1 MSILKISLKCIKILS
16 KRNRR
21 ILFAGIIL
29 QLAINLGDIAAI
41 AMVGALGAL
50 GANYVAGISLPSW
63 ILSGLDVLGLSNF
76 SIQALIVYISI
87 LTATLFISKS
97 VLTSIGTLKLFKFIA
112 RRQSEISTN
121 LVTLLASTNYR
132 WMRKQNL
139 QQITF
144 SVTDGVNA
152 MTTGIIG
159 NFILLVS
166 DLSLLLFIVIVL
178 IFIDP
183 ATALFTFI
191 FFGLV
196 SMMLNKAIK
205 GLSTR
210 FGEQNSTSTIKG
222 RSQLES
228 LLKLYREISITSK
241 QSFFIDEFRSTRQ
254 VNSNANVLA
263 LWLQQ
268 FPKFIFEISLV
279 IGAAALVAYQVWIN
293 DASNVI
299 GVLFIF
305 LAAAGRLI
313 PALMRI
319 QNCLLQI
326 SNYKYG
332 ANLALDLISDLND
345 LGLKVKST
353 HRTVQINGAPN
364 INLNDITFSYDDSGE
379 PVFKNVS
386 LSIKSGEVTAIV
398 GPSGA
403 GKTTLIDLIL
413 GIYKPNEGEIYLSS
427 QSQRVNPESVLNFAY
442 VPQMPSLITGSL
454 QENIT
459 LGSKQSE
466 VDIDLL
472 KHAITSSGLDDL
484 IENLPSG
491 LNTKIDSIGNR
502 LSGGELQRI
511 SIARALYLNAKL
523 IVLDEGTSSL
533 DGITEKY
540 VTDYLFS
547 LKGKVTIIIVAHRLS
562 SIKMADNIYYLEGG
576 EIKGNGKFN
585 ELQESL
591 PNFAAQVKNMSL
603 EV

>member
-63 ILSGLDVLGLSNF
+63 ITSGLNTLGLSNF
-76 SIQALIVYISI
+76 SIQSLIVYISI

-97 VLTSIGTLKLFKFIA
+97 VLTSVGTLKLFKFIA
-112 RRQSEISTN
+112 RRQSEISTS
-121 LVTLLASTNYR
+121 LVASLSSANFK

-166 DLSLLLFIVIVL
+166 DISLLFFIIIVL
-178 IFIDP
+178 IVIDP
-183 ATALFTFI
+183 VTALFTFV

-196 SMMLNKAIK
+196 SIILNKAIK
-205 GLSTR
+205 GMSTR
-210 FGEQNSTSTIKG
+210 FGEQLSTSTIKG

-228 LLKLYREISITSK
+228 LLKLYREISITNK
-241 QSFFIDEFRSTRQ
+241 QSFFVDEFRSTRQ
-254 VNSNANVLA
+254 VNSNANGLA

-279 IGAAALVAYQVWIN
+279 IGAAALVAYQVWVN

-299 GVLFIF
+299 GVLFVF

-319 QNCLLQI
+319 QNSLLQI
-326 SNYKYG
+326 SNYRYG
-332 ANLALDLISDLND
+332 ANLTLDLISNLTDLN
-345 LGLKVKST
+345 LKFRST
-353 HRTVQINGAPN
+353 PRTVQINGAPN
-364 INLNDITFSYDDSGE
+364 INLNNITFSYEDSGK
-379 PVFKNVS
+379 PVFKNLS
-386 LSIKSGEVTAIV
+386 LKINSGEVTAIV

-427 QSQRVNPESVLNFAY
+427 QSQRVNPESVINFAY
-442 VPQMPSLITGSL
+442 VPQMPNLITGSL

-459 LGSKQSE
+459 LGLKQPE
-466 VDIDLL
+466 VDSDLL
-472 KHAITSSGLDDL
+472 MQTITSSGLDDL
-484 IENLPSG
+484 IKNLPNG
-491 LNTKIDSIGNR
+491 LDTKIDSIGNR

-511 SIARALYLNAKL
+511 AIARALYLNAKL

-533 DGITEKY
+533 DGNTEKF
-540 VTDYLFS
+540 VTNYLFS
-547 LKGKVTIIIVAHRLS
+547 LKSKVTIIIVAHRLS
-562 SIKMADNIYYLEGG
+562 SIKMADNIYYLEEG
-576 EIKGNGKFN
+576 EIKGSGKFN
-585 ELQESL
+585 ELQQSL
-591 PNFAAQVKNMSL
+591 PGFAEQVKNMSL
-603 EV
+603 EA

>member
-1 MSILKISLKCIKILS
+1 MSILKISFRCIKILS

-50 GANYVAGISLPSW
+50 GANYVAGISLPEW
-63 ILSGLDVLGLSNF
+63 ITTGLNTLGLSNF
-76 SIQALIVYISI
+76 SIQSLIVYISI
-87 LTATLFISKS
+87 LTATLFILKS

-121 LVTLLASTNYR
+121 LVTSLASANFR

-139 QQITF
+139 QQITY

-166 DLSLLLFIVIVL
+166 DLSLLVFIVIVL

-183 ATALFTFI
+183 ATALFTFM

-196 SMMLNKAIK
+196 SIVLNKTIK
-205 GLSTR
+205 GMSIR
-210 FGEQNSTSTIKG
+210 FGEQLSTSTIKG

-228 LLKLYREISITSK
+228 LLKLYREISIASK
-241 QSFFIDEFRSTRQ
+241 QSFFVDEFRSTRQ
-254 VNSNANVLA
+254 VNSNANGLA

-279 IGAAALVAYQVWIN
+279 IGAGALVAYQVWVN

-299 GVLFIF
+299 GVLFVF

-319 QNCLLQI
+319 QNSLLQI
-326 SNYKYG
+326 SNYRYG
-332 ANLALDLISDLND
+332 ASLTLDLISNLDDLT
-345 LGLKVKST
+345 LKFRST
-353 HRTVQINGAPN
+353 PRTVEIDGAPD
-364 INLNDITFSYDDSGE
+364 INLNDITFSYDDSGKA
-379 PVFKNVS
+379 VFENLS
-386 LSIKSGEVTAIV
+386 LKINSGEVTAIV

-413 GIYKPNEGEIYLSS
+413 GIYKPNEGDIYLST
-427 QSQRVNPESVLNFAY
+427 QSQKVNPESVINFAY
-442 VPQMPSLITGSL
+442 VPQMPNLISGSL

-459 LGSKQSE
+459 LGLKQSE
-466 VDIDLL
+466 VNIEFL
-472 KHAITSSGLDDL
+472 KHAVTSSGLDDL
-484 IENLPSG
+484 IKNLPNG
-491 LNTKIDSIGNR
+491 LDTKIDSIGNR

-533 DGITEKY
+533 DGNTEKF

-562 SIKMADNIYYLEGG
+562 SIKMADNIYYLEEG
-576 EIKGNGKFN
+576 EIKGSGKFN
-585 ELQESL
+585 DLQESL
-591 PNFAAQVKNMSL
+591 PGFAEQVKNMSL
-603 EV
+603 EA

>member
-1 MSILKISLKCIKILS
+1 MSILKISFRCIKILS
-16 KRNRR
+16 KRSRR

-50 GANYVAGISLPSW
+50 GANYVAGISLPEW
-63 ILSGLDVLGLSNF
+63 ITTGLNTLGLSNF
-76 SIQALIVYISI
+76 SIQSLIVYISI

-112 RRQSEISTN
+112 RRQSEISTS
-121 LVTLLASTNYR
+121 LVTSLASANFR

-139 QQITF
+139 QQITY

-166 DLSLLLFIVIVL
+166 DLSLLVFIVIVL

-183 ATALFTFI
+183 ATALFTFM

-196 SMMLNKAIK
+196 SIVLNKTIK
-205 GLSTR
+205 GMSIR
-210 FGEQNSTSTIKG
+210 FGEQLSTSTIKG

-228 LLKLYREISITSK
+228 LLKLYREISIASK
-241 QSFFIDEFRSTRQ
+241 QSFFVDEFRSTRQ
-254 VNSNANVLA
+254 VNSNANGLA

-279 IGAAALVAYQVWIN
+279 IGAGALVAYQVWVN

-299 GVLFIF
+299 GVLFVF

-319 QNCLLQI
+319 QNSLLQI
-326 SNYKYG
+326 SNYRYG
-332 ANLALDLISDLND
+332 ANLTLDLISNLDDLT
-345 LGLKVKST
+345 LKFRST
-353 HRTVQINGAPN
+353 PRTVEIDGAPD
-364 INLNDITFSYDDSGE
+364 INLNDITFLYDDSGK
-379 PVFKNVS
+379 PVFENLS
-386 LSIKSGEVTAIV
+386 LKINSGEVIAIV

-413 GIYKPNEGEIYLSS
+413 GIYKPNEGDIYLST
-427 QSQRVNPESVLNFAY
+427 QSQKVNPESVINFAY
-442 VPQMPSLITGSL
+442 VPQMPNLISGSL

-459 LGSKQSE
+459 LGLKQSE
-466 VDIDLL
+466 VNIEFL
-472 KHAITSSGLDDL
+472 KHAVTSSGLDDL
-484 IENLPSG
+484 IKNLPNG
-491 LNTKIDSIGNR
+491 LDTKIDSIGNR

-533 DGITEKY
+533 DGNTEKF

-562 SIKMADNIYYLEGG
+562 SIKMADNIYYLEEG
-576 EIKGNGKFN
+576 EIKGSGKFN
-585 ELQESL
+585 DLQESL
-591 PNFAAQVKNMSL
+591 PGFAEQVKNMSL
-603 EV
+603 EA

>member
-1 MSILKISLKCIKILS
+1 MSILKISLECIKILS

-63 ILSGLDVLGLSNF
+63 ITSGLNTLGLSNF
-76 SIQALIVYISI
+76 SIQSLIVYVSI

-112 RRQSEISTN
+112 RRQSEISTS
-121 LVTLLASTNYR
+121 LVTSLANANFR
-132 WMRKQNL
+132 WIRKQNL
-139 QQITF
+139 QQITY

-152 MTTGIIG
+152 ITTLIIG

-166 DLSLLLFIVIVL
+166 DLSLLLFIVVVL

-183 ATALFTFI
+183 ATALFTFT

-196 SMMLNKAIK
+196 SIILNKSIK
-205 GLSTR
+205 GMSVR
-210 FGEQNSTSTIKG
+210 FGEQLSTSTIKG
-222 RSQLES
+222 RSQVES
-228 LLKLYREISITSK
+228 LLKLYREISIASK
-241 QSFFIDEFRSTRQ
+241 QSFFLNEFRSTSQ
-254 VNSNANVLA
+254 VNSNANGLA

-268 FPKFIFEISLV
+268 FPKFIFEISLI
-279 IGAAALVAYQVWIN
+279 IGAAVLVAYQVWVN

-299 GVLFIF
+299 GVLFVF

-326 SNYKYG
+326 SNYRYG
-332 ANLALDLISDLND
+332 ANLTLDLIRDLND
-345 LGLKVKST
+345 LSVKSKSMP
-353 HRTVQINGAPN
+353 RTVQIDGAPN
-364 INLNDITFSYDDSGE
+364 INLNEITFSYEDYE
-379 PVFKNVS
+379 KPVFTNLS
-386 LSIKSGEVTAIV
+386 LTVNSGEVTAIV

-413 GIYKPNEGEIYLSS
+413 GIYKPNKGEIYLTS
-427 QSQRVNPESVLNFAY
+427 QSQKINPESVMNFAY
-442 VPQMPSLITGSL
+442 VPQIPSLINGSL

-466 VDIDLL
+466 VDADLL

-484 IENLPSG
+484 IKNLPNG
-491 LNTKIDSIGNR
+491 LDTKIDSIGNR

-533 DGITEKY
+533 DGNTEKY

-547 LKGKVTIIIVAHRLS
+547 LKGEVTIIIVAHRLS
-562 SIKMADNIYYLEGG
+562 SIKMADNIYYLEEG
-576 EIKGNGKFN
+576 EVKGSGKFN
-585 ELQESL
+585 QLQESL
-591 PNFAAQVKNMSL
+591 PGFAEQVKNMSL
-603 EV
+603 EE

>member
-1 MSILKISLKCIKILS
+1 MSILEISFKCIKILS

-21 ILFAGIIL
+21 ILFAGIFL
-29 QLAINLGDIAAI
+29 QLAINLGDIVAI

-63 ILSGLDVLGLSNF
+63 ILSGLDALGLNNF
-76 SIQALIVYISI
+76 SIQSLIVYISI
-87 LTATLFISKS
+87 LTATLFILKS

-112 RRQSEISTN
+112 RRQSEISTS
-121 LVTLLASTNYR
+121 LVTLLASANFK
-132 WMRKQNL
+132 WIRKQNL
-139 QQITF
+139 QQITYM
-144 SVTDGVNA
+144 VTDGVNA

-166 DLSLLLFIVIVL
+166 DISLLFFIIIVL
-178 IFIDP
+178 IVIDTT
-183 ATALFTFI
+183 TALFTFV

-196 SMMLNKAIK
+196 SIILNKAIK
-205 GLSTR
+205 GMSLK
-210 FGEQNSTSTIKG
+210 FGEQLSTSTIKG

-228 LLKLYREISITSK
+228 LLKLYREISIANK
-241 QSFFIDEFRSTRQ
+241 QGFFVNEFSSTRQ
-254 VNSNANVLA
+254 VNSNANSLA

-279 IGAAALVAYQVWIN
+279 IGAGALVAYQVWVN

-299 GVLFIF
+299 GVLFVF

-319 QNCLLQI
+319 QSSLLQI
-326 SNYKYG
+326 SNYRYG
-332 ANLALDLISDLND
+332 ANLTLDLISNLND
-345 LGLKVKST
+345 LNLKFKSAP
-353 HRTVQINGAPN
+353 RTVQIDGAPN
-364 INLNDITFSYDDSGE
+364 IHLNNITFSYDDAEKS
-379 PVFKNVS
+379 VFKNVS
-386 LSIKSGEVTAIV
+386 LTINSGEVTAIV

-459 LGSKQSE
+459 LGLKRSE
-466 VDIDLL
+466 VNIELL
-472 KHAITSSGLDDL
+472 EHAITSSGLDDL
-484 IENLPSG
+484 IKNLPNG
-491 LNTKIDSIGNR
+491 LDTKIDSIGNR

-533 DGITEKY
+533 DGNTEKY

-562 SIKMADNIYYLEGG
+562 SIKMADTIYYLEEG
-576 EIKGNGKFN
+576 EIKGSGRFN
-585 ELQESL
+585 VLQESL

-603 EV
+603 ES

>member
-63 ILSGLDVLGLSNF
+63 ITSGLNTLGLSNF
-76 SIQALIVYISI
+76 SIQSLIVYISI

-97 VLTSIGTLKLFKFIA
+97 VLTSVGTLKLFKFIA
-112 RRQSEISTN
+112 RRQSEISTS
-121 LVTLLASTNYR
+121 LVASLASANFK

-166 DLSLLLFIVIVL
+166 DISLLFFIIIVL
-178 IFIDP
+178 IVIDP
-183 ATALFTFI
+183 VTALFTFV

-196 SMMLNKAIK
+196 SIILNKAIK
-205 GLSTR
+205 GMSIR
-210 FGEQNSTSTIKG
+210 FGEQLSTSTIKG

-228 LLKLYREISITSK
+228 LLKLYREISIANK
-241 QSFFIDEFRSTRQ
+241 QSFFVDEFRSTRQ
-254 VNSNANVLA
+254 VNSHANGLA

-279 IGAAALVAYQVWIN
+279 IGAAALVAYQVWVN

-299 GVLFIF
+299 GVLFVF

-319 QNCLLQI
+319 QNSLLQI
-326 SNYKYG
+326 SNYRYG
-332 ANLALDLISDLND
+332 ANLTLDLISNLTDLN
-345 LGLKVKST
+345 LKFRST
-353 HRTVQINGAPN
+353 PRTVQIDGAPS
-364 INLNDITFSYDDSGE
+364 INLNNTTFSYDDSGK
-379 PVFKNVS
+379 PVFKNLS
-386 LSIKSGEVTAIV
+386 LAVKSGEVTAIV

-413 GIYKPNEGEIYLSS
+413 GIYKPNGGEIYLSS
-427 QSQRVNPESVLNFAY
+427 QSQRVNPESVINFAY
-442 VPQMPSLITGSL
+442 VPQMPNLISGSL

-459 LGSKQSE
+459 LGLKQPE
-466 VDIDLL
+466 VDSDLL
-472 KHAITSSGLDDL
+472 IQAITSSGLDDL
-484 IENLPSG
+484 IKNLPNG
-491 LNTKIDSIGNR
+491 LDTKIDSIGNR

-511 SIARALYLNAKL
+511 AIARALYLNAKL

-533 DGITEKY
+533 DGNTEKF
-540 VTDYLFS
+540 VTNYLFS

-562 SIKMADNIYYLEGG
+562 SIKMADNIYYLEEG
-576 EIKGNGKFN
+576 EIKGSGKFN
-585 ELQESL
+585 ELQQSL
-591 PNFAAQVKNMSL
+591 PGFAEQVKNMSL
-603 EV
+603 EA